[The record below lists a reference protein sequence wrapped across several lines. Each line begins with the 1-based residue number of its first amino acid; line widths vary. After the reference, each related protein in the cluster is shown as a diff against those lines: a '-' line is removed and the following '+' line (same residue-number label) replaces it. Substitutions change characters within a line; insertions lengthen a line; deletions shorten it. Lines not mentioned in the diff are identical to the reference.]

1 MAYRHDSSFELDV
14 LHKKFTKLLIALRI
28 CFILDTHP
36 HFYIHLLFFRT
47 GKIPSDWTKANAS
60 RVLKKGYKNDP
71 ANYRPIS
78 LTFILCKVMEHI
90 IASKLT
96 QHLNQHIIVLYDLQH
111 GFRERR
117 SCESQ
122 LIQLVEDLGRQ
133 LVTGKQVDL
142 ILLDFRKALD
152 KVSHSKLVFK
162 LSQHGVKGNTLNWI
176 RAFLVGRTLAV
187 VLEGESSSEVPV
199 ASGVPQGSVHGPLLF
214 LLYINDLPQNI

>member
-1 MAYRHDSSFELDV
+1 MHQSSL
-14 LHKKFTKLLIALRI
+14 
-28 CFILDTHP
+28 
-36 HFYIHLLFFRT
+36 
-47 GKIPSDWTKANAS
+47 S
-60 RVLKKGYKNDP
+60 
-71 ANYRPIS
+71 
-78 LTFILCKVMEHI
+78 
-90 IASKLT
+90 
-96 QHLNQHIIVLYDLQH
+96 QHIIVLYDLQH

-133 LVTGKQVDL
+133 LVTGKQVDI

-162 LSQHGVKGNTLNWI
+162 LSRNGVKGNTLNWI

-214 LLYINDLPQNI
+214 LLYINDLPQNIKAQVRLLPMIRLSILHLNPQTIGTPSKQTSIPYRKGSWRGTWNLIQANARCSTLQG